1 MSDAARAHLVE
12 VANRY
17 FDAVDAE
24 DWDTLADVLHPE
36 VELTACGSGPR
47 SGSPAVLA
55 MFRKIF
61 QRFPVHSDRP
71 TRFVVEGNTV
81 VVEIH
86 FEGKSATGVEVAFDA
101 VDVFDIAHGRIV
113 RLTQWLDSAYL
124 QRRLAEGAEDAAAA
138 AAATPATP
146 TQASERGRQGGGVKA
161 SSQQEQDGLV

>member
-1 MSDAARAHLVE
+1 MTEAARARLVE

-24 DWDTLADVLHPE
+24 DWDTLGEVLHPE
-36 VELTACGSGPR
+36 VELTACGSGSR

-113 RLTQWLDSAYL
+113 RLTQWLDSADL
-124 QRRLAEGAEDAAAA
+124 QRRLAEGAEGAAAA
-138 AAATPATP
+138 ASNPATP
-146 TQASERGRQGGGVKA
+146 TQASERGGQGGQGGGVKA
-161 SSQQEQDGLV
+161 SS